1 MTLFIDQPILCR
13 AMLVGLLLAV
23 AHLPP
28 PLSAR
33 PLYNVDDA
41 KRDANAAEEIDNG
54 QDFGTDLNTKT
65 GNLELKE
72 ENVSMLDESDPGVF
86 SDERNGKKYFQHQKG
101 FGSHFYNFNRPYSN
115 PRVIRPPVKF
125 VSNGQPYNI
134 VVNPREYLTS
144 TTSTTEPTTSA
155 PQTDSPLIWLT
166 NTFFFNGRPTSVFS
180 LPHNPWR
187 SWPPVRGIPPSIL
200 QG

>member
-1 MTLFIDQPILCR
+1 M
-13 AMLVGLLLAV
+13 AVLLAV
-23 AHLPP
+23 AHLPT

-33 PLYNVDDA
+33 PLYNAEDS
-41 KRDANAAEEIDNG
+41 KRDADAAEEINLA
-54 QDFGTDLNTKT
+54 QDVKT
-65 GNLELKE
+65 GNFEMKE
-72 ENVSMLDESDPGVF
+72 QNTIKLDESDQGVV
-86 SDERNGKKYFQHQKG
+86 SGERNGKKYFLHQKD
-101 FGSHFYNFNRPYSN
+101 FGPHFYNFNQPYSN

-144 TTSTTEPTTSA
+144 TTEPTTSTIPP

-180 LPHNPWR
+180 LPPSPWR
-187 SWPPVRGIPPSIL
+187 SWPPVRGIL

>member
-1 MTLFIDQPILCR
+1 MTLFIDQPYSSR
-13 AMLVGLLLAV
+13 AMLVGVLLAV
-23 AHLPP
+23 AHLPT

-33 PLYNVDDA
+33 PLYNVEDA
-41 KRDANAAEEIDNG
+41 KRDANAVEEIDNA

-65 GNLELKE
+65 GKLELKE
-72 ENVSMLDESDPGVF
+72 QNASKLDESDPGVV
-86 SDERNGKKYFQHQKG
+86 SDGRNGKKYFQHQKG
-101 FGSHFYNFNRPYSN
+101 FGPHFYNFNRPYSN

-134 VVNPREYLTS
+134 VVNPREYLTP

-187 SWPPVRGIPPSIL
+187 SWPPVRGIPASIL

>member
-1 MTLFIDQPILCR
+1 MSSTQVL
-13 AMLVGLLLAV
+13 LVMKETERSISNIKKGLV
-23 AHLPP
+23 HI
-28 PLSAR
+28 ST
-33 PLYNVDDA
+33 
-41 KRDANAAEEIDNG
+41 I
-54 QDFGTDLNTKT
+54 
-65 GNLELKE
+65 
-72 ENVSMLDESDPGVF
+72 
-86 SDERNGKKYFQHQKG
+86 
-101 FGSHFYNFNRPYSN
+101 
-115 PRVIRPPVKF
+115 
-125 VSNGQPYNI
+125 SNGQPYNI
-134 VVNPREYLTS
+134 VVNPREYLTA

>member
-1 MTLFIDQPILCR
+1 MGR
-13 AMLVGLLLAV
+13 AMLVGVLLAV
-23 AHLPP
+23 AHLAP
-28 PLSAR
+28 PLLAR
-33 PLYNVDDA
+33 PLYNAEDS
-41 KRDANAAEEIDNG
+41 KRDTNAADEINHA
-54 QDFGTDLNTKT
+54 QDVKTDLHTKP
-65 GNLELKE
+65 GNLEMK
-72 ENVSMLDESDPGVF
+72 NTIKLDESDEGVVNE
-86 SDERNGKKYFQHQKG
+86 ERNGKKYFLHQKG
-101 FGSHFYNFNRPYSN
+101 FGPHFDNFNQPYSN

-144 TTSTTEPTTSA
+144 TTEPTTSTIPP

-180 LPHNPWR
+180 LPSSPWR

>member
-1 MTLFIDQPILCR
+1 MTLFLDQPILSR
-13 AMLVGLLLAV
+13 AMLVGVLLAV
-23 AHLPP
+23 AHLATL
-28 PLSAR
+28 LSAR
-33 PLYNVDDA
+33 PLYNVEDA

-54 QDFGTDLNTKT
+54 QDFGTDLNTKI

-72 ENVSMLDESDPGVF
+72 QNVSKLDESDPGVV

-101 FGSHFYNFNRPYSN
+101 FGPHFYNFNRPYSN

-180 LPHNPWR
+180 LPNNPWR